1 MAADIINAIADG
13 SGTTYITLAEQS
25 ISVRM
30 KNGHVTLNNSA
41 KVTITDVLGSNGVV
55 VHVIDTVLIPPPVI

>member
-13 SGTTYITLAEQS
+13 SVTTYMTTLAGKS
-25 ISVRM
+25 ISVSM
-30 KNGHVTLNNSA
+30 ENGDIIINNSA

-55 VHVIDTVLIPPPVI
+55 HVIDTVLIPPPVI